1 MRQVVRNLLDNAV
14 RHTPEEAAITVR
26 VGSAEKGLAM
36 VEVADTGPGVA
47 EKDAPYIFERL
58 YRADR
63 ARSSDGGSGLGLA
76 IAAAIVDAHGGRLEL
91 AGTPGGGATFRVFLS
106 VPSGL

>member
-1 MRQVVRNLLDNAV
+1 LRQVVRNLLDNAV

-26 VGSAEKGLAM
+26 VGSAGPGLAT
-36 VEVADTGPGVA
+36 VEVADTGAGVA
-47 EKDAPYIFERL
+47 EQDAPYIFERL

-76 IAAAIVDAHGGRLEL
+76 IAAAIIAAHEGRLEL
-91 AGTPGGGATFRVFLS
+91 GETPGGGATFRILLP